1 MVRRCRSRRDD
12 VGVAL
17 RDVVR
22 VLAVEPV
29 EERRVSIEVIE
40 ILEQRVAVG
49 LRQVFVGL
57 ELRDR
62 RGDLD
67 RRLLVADRRL
77 DRIWRPCD

>member
-1 MVRRCRSRRDD
+1 MDHRRPRRHD

-49 LRQVFVGL
+49 VRQVFVGL